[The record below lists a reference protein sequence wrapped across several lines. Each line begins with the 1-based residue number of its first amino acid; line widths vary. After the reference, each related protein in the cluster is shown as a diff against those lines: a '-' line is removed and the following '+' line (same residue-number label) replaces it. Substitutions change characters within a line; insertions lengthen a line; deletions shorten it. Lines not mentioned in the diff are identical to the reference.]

1 MAVDTSAV
9 ILLSNFKIAEAIS
22 STPVSPILAFAS
34 ILIGFKNFFPQDA
47 PAINRENETGYNPT
61 SKIAPP
67 AKFLLKSL

>member
-34 ILIGFKNFFPQDA
+34 ILIGFKNFFPQDTLQL
-47 PAINRENETGYNPT
+47 IE
-61 SKIAPP
+61 KMKLDII
-67 AKFLLKSL
+67 LHLKLRLQLNFY